1 MGGGHL
7 AVKLFVWVNPYEV
20 RYGGSMLYAVAEDE
34 QQARALIAKE
44 TPRFSYGDFAKPPLL
59 FNDLL
64 GPPDRVLDVPCAEVY
79 EWQE

>member
-20 RYGGSMLYAVAEDE
+20 GYGGSMLYAVAEDE
-34 QQARALIAKE
+34 QRARELIAKGA
-44 TPRFSYGDFAKPPLL
+44 PRYSFGDYPEAPLQ
-59 FNDLL
+59 FNDQL